1 MKLKTKILAILVLFT
16 AQFAAAQDGG
26 DFTPSG
32 SPTIRIYTNFHNT
45 WTDGES
51 QPAFEI
57 QRAYLGYKH
66 KFSQKLSGQL
76 ILDVG
81 DPKVGGLKM
90 TAYLKNAFMQYKSG
104 PLTVKAGMIGLY
116 QFKLQEDLWGGRYL
130 YKSFMDEHKFGPSAD
145 LGLFVKYDFLDFL
158 SADLTIANGEGYK
171 LVQADS
177 LLKYSGGITLSPLEG
192 LDIRASYD
200 FMGRDS
206 AQQTMA
212 FYAGYTGEQIG
223 FGAEYN
229 YQLNHQMIDEHN
241 LSGLSFYG
249 WYQMDNFRFF
259 GRYDDLSSPVIGSDT
274 DPWNYGK
281 DGQLIIAGI
290 EYSPVKG
297 IKITPNYQGWMNAN
311 GDPMVHTAYVSLEI
325 RF

>member
-1 MKLKTKILAILVLFT
+1 MKLKIKALAIAMLFT
-16 AQFAAAQDGG
+16 SQYAAAQNGEQ
-26 DFTPSG
+26 FKPSG

-66 KFSQKLSGQL
+66 KFSPTLSGQL

-81 DPKVGGLKM
+81 DPKVGGLEM
-90 TAYLKNAFMQYKSG
+90 TAYLKNAYMQYKNG
-104 PLTVKAGMIGLY
+104 ALTVRAGMIGLY

-145 LGLFVKYDFLDFL
+145 LGMFAKYDFAEFL

-177 LLKYSGGITLSPLEG
+177 LLKYSGGLTISPVEG

-206 AQQTMA
+206 AQQTLA
-212 FYAGYTGEQIG
+212 FYTGYESEQVGI
-223 FGAEYN
+223 GAEYN
-229 YQLNHQMIDEHN
+229 YQYNHRMIDQHD
-241 LSGLSFYG
+241 LTGLSFYG
-249 WYQMDNFRFF
+249 WYQLNRFRFF
-259 GRYDDLSSPVIGSDT
+259 GRYDHLTSPVLASGT
-274 DPWNYGK
+274 DPWNDGR
-281 DGQLIIAGI
+281 DGQVIIAGI

-297 IKITPNYQGWMNAN
+297 IKITPNYQGWINAN
-311 GDPMVHTAYVSLEI
+311 DDPMEHTAYVSLEI